1 MILSNIIYFD
11 RCVLIRGKVYN
22 RHGPFR
28 TNLDKRLAKIQEL
41 SADFGL
47 FVESIRW
54 CTKGDSVEDLMDLQG
69 AIGH

>member
-1 MILSNIIYFD
+1 
-11 RCVLIRGKVYN
+11 VYN
-22 RHGPFR
+22 RHDPFR